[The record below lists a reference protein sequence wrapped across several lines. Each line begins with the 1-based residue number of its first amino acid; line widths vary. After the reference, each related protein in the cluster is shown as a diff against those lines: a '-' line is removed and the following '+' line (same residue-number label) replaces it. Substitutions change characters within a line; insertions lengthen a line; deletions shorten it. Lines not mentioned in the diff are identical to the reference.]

1 MFSMGVPTT
10 AFVEGKKRCRRKR
23 TDDTALT
30 AGSRWSEYLSGTQVS
45 GHKLAMSSHGG
56 CKNNGRLRPGVRWPV
71 THFHG
76 CQHPCVS
83 DRVPRTQICM
93 SLLDLHYLLDDS
105 RVFLIVHWSK
115 PRHVL
120 DALVVKTALVF
131 GPGRDDQRKTALIAV
146 ITSMWFGASNLLYPL

>member
-1 MFSMGVPTT
+1 M
-10 AFVEGKKRCRRKR
+10 
-23 TDDTALT
+23 
-30 AGSRWSEYLSGTQVS
+30 
-45 GHKLAMSSHGG
+45 
-56 CKNNGRLRPGVRWPV
+56 
-71 THFHG
+71 
-76 CQHPCVS
+76 S

-146 ITSMWFGASNLLYPL
+146 ITSM